1 MFNRGQERNGM
12 RGRSES
18 DRAVRLKKSEIEGVK
33 EIERLE
39 E

>member
-1 MFNRGQERNGM
+1 MFNRGQERKGM
-12 RGRSES
+12 RDRSES
-18 DRAVRLKKSEIEGVK
+18 NRSVRLKKSEIEGVK